1 MSLTSEEIATLTM
14 LEEAMW
20 IGTSR
25 YDLAFQERHLSADF
39 FEFGRSGNLYSRSQS
54 LLSESAGHD
63 FQAQLPLD
71 DLRIRRLDTQTVQL
85 TYNSHVQR
93 EGIVLHAR
101 RSSIWSQQD
110 GTWVM
115 RFHQGTPYDVQAI

>member
-71 DLRIRRLDTQTVQL
+71 
-85 TYNSHVQR
+85 
-93 EGIVLHAR
+93 
-101 RSSIWSQQD
+101 